1 MVSPSSPLEVG
12 NYTPAISSALG
23 RWSGIAVR
31 SAGASVIS
39 ASTATNDKRIER
51 SATDERDEMDKLI
64 AASKKLGASLAMR
77 GDELVV
83 IEKPGVLA

>member
-1 MVSPSSPLEVG
+1 VTCV
-12 NYTPAISSALG
+12 T
-23 RWSGIAVR
+23 VR
-31 SAGASVIS
+31 HNKANETLI
-39 ASTATNDKRIER
+39 R

-64 AASKKLGASLAMR
+64 AASKKLGASLTMR